1 MSFFKKI
8 SKLVKKAAPL
18 AVSMY
23 APGLMP
29 LLSFAQGATPP
40 LQDVMPA
47 VLTTPQQ
54 QGSQQLLLA
63 AVGYGG
69 SPGYA
74 DDYDAGD
81 DDDLDYFDDEED
93 YY

>member
-8 SKLVKKAAPL
+8 AKLAKKAAPL
-18 AVSMY
+18 VVSMY

-29 LLSFAQGATPP
+29 LLSFAQGNSPP

-47 VLTTPQQ
+47 ILTTPQQ

-74 DDYDAGD
+74 DDYDEGD
-81 DDDLDYFDDEED
+81 DDDYDDYDDED
-93 YY
+93 Y